1 MDENL
6 LKITR
11 EIFKNVE
18 QNENLDALIFFFLF
32 YAKIYKGKDSILLG
46 KIFKINMCNFLK
58 NFWSLQNVMLFKKK
72 CTSNFWC

>member
-18 QNENLDALIFFFLF
+18 QNENLAALIFFYFMQRF
-32 YAKIYKGKDSILLG
+32 IKVKIVSCLERVLRSICA
-46 KIFKINMCNFLK
+46 IF
-58 NFWSLQNVMLFKKK
+58 
-72 CTSNFWC
+72 

>member
-18 QNENLDALIFFFLF
+18 QNENLDALIFFFFILC
-32 YAKIYKGKDSILLG
+32 KDL
-46 KIFKINMCNFLK
+46 
-58 NFWSLQNVMLFKKK
+58 
-72 CTSNFWC
+72 